1 MKRLWPASPEWLTSL
16 FDPRL
21 VGAACVGQPEL
32 FDDFRDGET
41 FDQADARHR
50 DALMICGRCP
60 VRPRCATAADE
71 LGGKARGV
79 WGGTVRNMAG
89 RAGRPRKKDPR

>member
-1 MKRLWPASPEWLTSL
+1 MRELAAELA
-16 FDPRL
+16 DERL
-21 VGAACVGQPEL
+21 VGAACAGRPEL

-41 FDQADARHR
+41 FDHADARHR
-50 DALMICGRCP
+50 DALMICARCP

-71 LGGKARGV
+71 LGRKARGV
-79 WGGTVRNMAG
+79 WGGTVRNTTG